1 MNPYRKTVPLISM
14 GTEKLE
20 DKTVVN
26 KMSYRGRWGLRME
39 RYQFSIAMITV
50 DLFYFIIIIVVTYL
64 CSLFFI

>member
-39 RYQFSIAMITV
+39 RYQFSIAN
-50 DLFYFIIIIVVTYL
+50 D
-64 CSLFFI
+64 